1 MNDKSKQIIPN
12 ANDVIC
18 LLDETITESLNSH
31 DTYKATSLFSQL
43 WKLNYRENTTIG
55 LLEEVLE
62 KVYHNQSNISNST
75 LAKKIQEFIKNKGTN
90 SNHKELSTIKPFFTD
105 GVNCNLL
112 QPDGKGWQKG
122 KLRICFEFTPES
134 NENLV
139 AIPDNSVKMPESPLD
154 KIRQLT
160 NSLPIDQN

>member
-1 MNDKSKQIIPN
+1 MNDKPKQIIPN
-12 ANDVIC
+12 ENDVIC
-18 LLDETITESLNSH
+18 LLDKTITESLDSH
-31 DTYKATSLFSQL
+31 DTYKATSLFGQL
-43 WKLNYRENTTIG
+43 WKLNYKENTTIG

-90 SNHKELSTIKPFFTD
+90 SNDREISTIKPFFTE

-122 KLRICFEFTPES
+122 KLRICFEFTPEN

-139 AIPDNSVKMPESPLD
+139 MAQDNSVKTPESSLD
-154 KIRQLT
+154 EIRQLT